1 MDEQRCSSL
10 FRGRGELNPNTLKAI
25 SMAVFL
31 TALGACSSRVTLND
45 PSIPEPLLEKI
56 PLSVAVR
63 FPDVFGH
70 YIHQEQVIGKE
81 KWTIDLG
88 RSNELL
94 FTKIFRSMFDEMTV
108 VDASVDPADLRID
121 AMIEPSI
128 DAFEFSTPSQ
138 SQTKAFAVWI
148 RYRIKIFDREGK
160 QYASWPISAYGKSQS
175 TTMGGDD
182 ALRRAAVLAMRDAAA
197 LIVMQMDK
205 ATRISR
211 LGRPSPSSVA
221 VSPKP
226 PSPDSEMP
234 VPAEE
239 DPQATASED
248 TTDDAG

>member
-1 MDEQRCSSL
+1 M
-10 FRGRGELNPNTLKAI
+10 NPNTLKAI

-31 TALGACSSRVTLND
+31 TALGACTSQVTLND
-45 PSIPEPLLEKI
+45 PTIPDPLFEKI
-56 PLSVAVR
+56 PISVAVR
-63 FPDVFGH
+63 YPDEFAH
-70 YIHQEQVIGKE
+70 YIHKEQVIGQE

-94 FTKIFRSMFDEMTV
+94 FTKLFGSMFNDLTV
-108 VDASVDPADLRID
+108 VTADVDPGNLMID

-128 DAFEFSTPSQ
+128 DAFEFSTPNQ

-160 QYASWPISAYGKSQS
+160 QYANWPISAYGKSQT

-197 LIVMQMDK
+197 LIVMQLDK

-211 LGRPSPSSVA
+211 LGRRAPSSVA
-221 VSPKP
+221 ARPETP
-226 PSPDSEMP
+226 EPEPE
-234 VPAEE
+234 PATDET
-239 DPQATASED
+239 QVTASEE
-248 TTDDAG
+248 TADDAG